1 MPPRIDF
8 TSQRLFIDQS
18 MQEGEEIALD
28 KAQSNYLLN
37 VLRMRQGEGL
47 LVFNGRDGEWRAALG
62 EVGKKSAV
70 LVINSQTQEQPSL
83 ADLWLCFAPLKS
95 ARLDY
100 MVQKAVEM
108 GASRLVPVLT
118 RRTQVSRLNLERMR
132 ANIIEAAEQCGVL
145 AIPEA
150 AEEMK
155 LPKLLEAIEPTRV
168 LIFCDEAAEN
178 ADPVQALAGVRRGT
192 PLAVLIGPE
201 GGFDDEER
209 AMIRVHKPSIAIAL
223 GPRILRADTAA
234 VAALTAVQIAAG
246 DWRG

>member
-1 MPPRIDF
+1 MPPRPDF
-8 TSQRLFIDQS
+8 TSQRLFIDQP
-18 MQEGEEIALD
+18 MREGDQIALD

-37 VLRMRQGEGL
+37 VLRMREGTGL
-47 LVFNGRDGEWRAALG
+47 LVFNGREGEWQAVLSDCS
-62 EVGKKSAV
+62 KKSAGLTIV
-70 LVINSQTQEQPSL
+70 SRLRQQPVS

-118 RRTQVSRLNLERMR
+118 HRTQVSRLNMERMR

-145 AIPEA
+145 AVPEA
-150 AEEMK
+150 VQELK
-155 LPKLLEAIEPTRV
+155 LSKLLETLEPARTLV
-168 LIFCDEAAEN
+168 FCDEGATLG
-178 ADPVQALAGVRRGT
+178 DPVKALAGIRRNA

-209 AMIRVHKPSIAIAL
+209 RMIMAEKNSIAIAL

-234 VAALTAVQIAAG
+234 VAALTTVQIALG
-246 DWRG
+246 DWV

>member
-1 MPPRIDF
+1 MPPRIDSP
-8 TSQRLFIDQS
+8 SQRLFIDQP
-18 MQEGEEIALD
+18 MQEGAEIALD

-37 VLRMRQGEGL
+37 VLRMRPGDGL
-47 LVFNGRDGEWRAALG
+47 LVFNGHDGEWRAVLG
-62 EVGKKSAV
+62 GSGKKSAV
-70 LVINSQTQEQPSL
+70 LTIGSQTRAQPL
-83 ADLWLCFAPLKS
+83 PADLWLCFAPLKS

-118 RRTQVSRLNLERMR
+118 RRTQVSRLKHERMR

-150 AEEMK
+150 VEETK
-155 LPKLLEAIEPTRV
+155 LATLLEAMGPERV
-168 LIFCDEAAEN
+168 LIFCDETAET
-178 ADPVQALAGVRRGT
+178 ADPVRALAGIRRGT

-201 GGFDDEER
+201 GGFDDGER
-209 AMIRVHKPSIAIAL
+209 AMIRTREPGIAIAL

-246 DWRG
+246 DWCG